1 MKQVHATTLQLD
13 GKGVMLCGPSSSGK
27 SDLGL
32 RLIENGAL
40 LVADDR
46 TNLTLGH
53 NMVLA
58 SSPAEISGKME
69 IRGVGIINLEVIAE
83 VHLAIVVELIEA
95 DAVQRL
101 PSEENIDLLGIKLP
115 LFRLYAFEAS
125 APAKIR
131 AALIHRFHLN
141 KPMS

>member
-46 TNLTLGH
+46 TNLSLDQ

-58 SSPAEISGKME
+58 SSPAEISGKIE
-69 IRGVGIINLEVIAE
+69 VRGVGIINLKVIE
-83 VHLAIVVELIEA
+83 KVQLALVVDLIEA
-95 DAVQRL
+95 VVVQRM
-101 PSEENIDLLGIKLP
+101 PSEEKIDLLGIKLP
-115 LFRLYAFEAS
+115 LIRLYAFEAS

-131 AALIHRFHLN
+131 AALMYHVQKKSIL
-141 KPMS
+141 